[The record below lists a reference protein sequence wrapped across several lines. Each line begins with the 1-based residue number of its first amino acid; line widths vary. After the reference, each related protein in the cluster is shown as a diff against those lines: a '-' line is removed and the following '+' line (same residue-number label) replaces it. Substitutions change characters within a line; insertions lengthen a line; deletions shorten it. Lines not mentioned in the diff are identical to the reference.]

1 MRAPKRRG
9 REANNGA
16 VGGAFV
22 WGLLPVLVVL
32 GVWAAAAHVV
42 DAPLGDLVREATDL
56 GQLAF
61 YAGGLSAFG
70 VGLWV
75 AAGAVALAA
84 TVGRPWRDH
93 ELGAL
98 LLVLGALSLAVATD
112 DQFRLHEDVLTWVG
126 VPEELVYGAYAS
138 AAGVAL
144 WRARSTLTRRSDG
157 SVLIMAFLLLGAS
170 AGVDLVQEPLQAAVG
185 LSDDVRVYLEDGLKV
200 CGAALWLRWVV
211 LLSRDVH
218 VETPVSEG

>member
-1 MRAPKRRG
+1 MRAPKQRG
-9 REANNGA
+9 SAANNGA

-32 GVWAAAAHVV
+32 AAWAAAAHVV
-42 DAPLGDLVREATDL
+42 GAPLGDLVREPTDL

-75 AAGAVALAA
+75 GAGAVALAA
-84 TVGRPWRDH
+84 TVGRPWRDRR
-93 ELGAL
+93 LGAL
-98 LLVLGALSLAVATD
+98 LLVLGVLSLAIATD
-112 DQFRLHEDVLTWVG
+112 DQFRLHEDVLPWVG
-126 VPEELVYGAYAS
+126 IPEELVYGAYAS
-138 AAGVAL
+138 TVGMAL
-144 WRARSTLTRRSDG
+144 WRARSTLARRSDG
-157 SVLIMAFLLLGAS
+157 SVLVMALLLLGAS
-170 AGVDLVQEPLQAAVG
+170 VGVDVVQEPLQAAVG
-185 LSDDVRVYLEDGLKV
+185 LSDDVRVYLEDGLKL

-218 VETPVSEG
+218 VQTRASDG